1 MGRLRGDRANKGG
14 IDGGDGSRCRRQAG
28 NSSSCYMYWTVTY
41 ESIAPYWATHT
52 YTHSHTFDSLNLVF
66 TFLPCESAKREWHKG
81 LRDEVTERL
90 RDMSHQWTDDRAEL
104 DRRMILSEKIVEG
117 VASKLQMSKE
127 VVEGFFSTSPDIR
140 KFQAVRTGAS
150 ATYKWISL
158 IIRAYSRPFVLLRS
172 CLFIV
177 SDGRNK
183 VIFLVRRRTL

>member
-1 MGRLRGDRANKGG
+1 
-14 IDGGDGSRCRRQAG
+14 
-28 NSSSCYMYWTVTY
+28 
-41 ESIAPYWATHT
+41 
-52 YTHSHTFDSLNLVF
+52 
-66 TFLPCESAKREWHKG
+66 
-81 LRDEVTERL
+81 
-90 RDMSHQWTDDRAEL
+90 MSHQWTDDRAEL